1 MGTMK
6 TIYKIYTPDNE
17 ALFFSSLTE
26 IRETFDLD
34 DEEIRNIYRN
44 KVYTTKNGYT
54 FLHY

>member
-1 MGTMK
+1 MK
-6 TIYKIYTPDNE
+6 PIYKIYTPDNE
-17 ALFFSSLTE
+17 ALIFSSLTE

-34 DEEIRNIYRN
+34 EEEIRNIYIN